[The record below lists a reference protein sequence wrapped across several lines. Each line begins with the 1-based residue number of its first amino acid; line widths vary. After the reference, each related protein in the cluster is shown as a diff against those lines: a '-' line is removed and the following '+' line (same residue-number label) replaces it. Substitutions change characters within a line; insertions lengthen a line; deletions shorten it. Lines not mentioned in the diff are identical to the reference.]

1 MTSTTDIGGT
11 ENTVAA
17 VPGAGMRV
25 PVFDV
30 GLEGRLPFGQL
41 LALGFQNIFGMIGM
55 FIFPGILGQ
64 AVHLPVEQIAYLYG
78 MTFVVSGLV
87 TAAQALLVLR
97 LPIVHGPYVGS
108 FTALLT
114 LGVMRDS
121 GLAVAFGSAFVA
133 CIIWFLLT
141 IPIRGWSFC
150 GLFVRYMQSP
160 MISGIMVLLTMV
172 QLATASVPGW
182 IGERQSPGYPLV
194 NFLCGAVAIAVL
206 MAVTLNGGKRLRRV
220 AMLIGAGVGTLCYAA
235 VVPISFTKVVQA
247 PWIVTPQLF
256 PFGFAVR
263 PDVVVVFLLVLV
275 PASIGSMVLY
285 QLVGGWTHQ
294 RLTPAR
300 MSGGLMSAALGGVLA
315 SLLGTFSTFVYPD
328 NIALLRSTRVA
339 SRFAVLAAGLLLV
352 VLGACV
358 KFDMLLVLVPS
369 PILSALA
376 TILFGIVMVHA
387 IHHLA
392 PVEWDETNLI
402 IAGFALLLG
411 IGGLFVA
418 GDTLQGLPLIV
429 RLLLRQAVVTGGIP
443 LIVLHALLVRGRS
456 QSPPP
461 LRGEVENA

>member
-1 MTSTTDIGGT
+1 MTSTTETAGADRP
-11 ENTVAA
+11 VAA
-17 VPGAGMRV
+17 APESAGRAAA
-25 PVFDV
+25 FDV
-30 GLEGRLPFGQL
+30 GLNGKLPFGQL
-41 LALGFQNIFGMIGM
+41 VALGFQNIFGMIGM

-87 TAAQALLVLR
+87 TAAQTLLILR

-114 LGVMRDS
+114 LGVMRDA

-133 CIIWFLLT
+133 CAIWLLLT
-141 IPIRGWSFC
+141 IPIRGRSFC
-150 GLFVRYMQSP
+150 GVFVRFMQNP

-172 QLATASVPGW
+172 QLATASVPNW

-194 NFLCGAVAIAVL
+194 NFLCGAIAIAVL
-206 MAVTLNGGKRLRRV
+206 MAVTLRGGKNLRRV
-220 AMLIGAGVGTLCYAA
+220 AMLIGAGIGTLCYTAII
-235 VVPISFTKVVQA
+235 PISFTRVVEA
-247 PWIVTPQLF
+247 PWIVTPQFF

-263 PDVVVVFLLVLV
+263 LDVVVVFLLVLV

-285 QLVGGWTHQ
+285 QLVGGWTHEK
-294 RLTPAR
+294 LTPAR
-300 MSGGLMSAALGGVLA
+300 MSGGLMSAALGGILA
-315 SLLGTFSTFVYPD
+315 SVLGTFSTFVYPD
-328 NIALLRSTRVA
+328 NLALLRSTRVA

-352 VLGACV
+352 ALGACV

-392 PVEWDETNLI
+392 PVEWDETKLI

-418 GDTLQGLPLIV
+418 GETLQGLPLIV

-443 LIVLHALLVRGRS
+443 LILLTALLVRS
-456 QSPPP
+456 D
-461 LRGEVENA
+461 

>member
-1 MTSTTDIGGT
+1 MSSATTARSGARET
-11 ENTVAA
+11 PVA
-17 VPGAGMRV
+17 
-25 PVFDV
+25 FDV
-30 GLEGRLPFGQL
+30 GLNATLPFGQL

-55 FIFPGILGQ
+55 FVFPGIAGQ
-64 AVHLPVEQIAYLYG
+64 ALHLPVEQTAYLYG
-78 MTFVVSGLV
+78 MTFVISGLV
-87 TAAQALLVLR
+87 TSAQATFILK

-114 LGVMRDS
+114 LGAMREA

-133 CIIWFLLT
+133 CLIWFLLT
-141 IPIRGWSFC
+141 IPIRGRSFC
-150 GLFVRYMQSP
+150 GFFVRYMQSP

-172 QLATASVPGW
+172 QLATASVPNW

-194 NFLCGAVAIAVL
+194 NFLCGAVAVAVL
-206 MAVTLNGGKRLRRV
+206 IAITLNGGKTLRRV
-220 AMLIGAGVGTLCYAA
+220 AMLIGAAAGTACYAA
-235 VVPISFTKVVQA
+235 AIPVSFARVAAA
-247 PWIVTPQLF
+247 PWLVTPRIF

-285 QLVGGWTHQ
+285 QLVGGWTHEK
-294 RLTPAR
+294 LSPAR
-300 MSGGLMSAALGGVLA
+300 MSGGLMSVALGGILA
-315 SLLGTFSTFVYPD
+315 SMLGTFSTFVYPD

-339 SRFAVLAAGLLLV
+339 SRFAVLTAGLLLV
-352 VLGACV
+352 LLGSCV
-358 KFDMLLVLVPS
+358 KFDMLLVLIPTPV
-369 PILSALA
+369 LSALA
-376 TILFGIVMVHA
+376 TILFGIVMMHA

-443 LIVLHALLVRGRS
+443 LIALHALLVG
-456 QSPPP
+456 PK
-461 LRGEVENA
+461 

>member
-1 MTSTTDIGGT
+1 MTSATGT
-11 ENTVAA
+11 AETRGSAGVPDGARGVA
-17 VPGAGMRV
+17 
-25 PVFDV
+25 FDV
-30 GLEGRLPFGQL
+30 GLNGTLPFGQL
-41 LALGFQNIFGMIGM
+41 IALGFQNIFGMIGM
-55 FIFPGILGQ
+55 FVFPGIVGQ
-64 AVHLPVEQIAYLYG
+64 ALHLPMEQTAYLYG
-78 MTFVVSGLV
+78 MTFVISGLV
-87 TAAQALLVLR
+87 TAAQATLILK

-114 LGVMRDS
+114 LGAMRDA

-141 IPIRGWSFC
+141 IPVRGRSIC
-150 GLFVRYMQSP
+150 GFFVRYMQSP

-172 QLATASVPGW
+172 QLATASVPNW

-194 NFLCGAVAIAVL
+194 NFLCGVVAVTVL
-206 MAVTLNGGKRLRRV
+206 IAVTLHGRKQLRRV
-220 AMLIGAGVGTLCYAA
+220 AMLIGAAAGTLCYALII
-235 VVPISFTKVVQA
+235 PISFNAVVQA
-247 PWIVTPQLF
+247 PWIVTPRIF

-263 PDVVVVFLLVLV
+263 PDVVLMFLLVLV
-275 PASIGSMVLY
+275 PASIATMVLY
-285 QLVGGWTHQ
+285 QLVGGWTHEK
-294 RLTPAR
+294 LTPAR

-315 SLLGTFSTFVYPD
+315 SVLGTFSTFVYPD
-328 NIALLRSTRVA
+328 NMALLRSTRVA
-339 SRFAVLAAGLLLV
+339 SRFVVLAAGLLLV
-352 VLGACV
+352 ALGSCI

-369 PILSALA
+369 PVLSALA

-443 LIVLHALLVRGRS
+443 LIVLHALLAKREPRLG
-456 QSPPP
+456 
-461 LRGEVENA
+461 G

>member
-1 MTSTTDIGGT
+1 MTSSTDT
-11 ENTVAA
+11 A
-17 VPGAGMRV
+17 GAGRPIAEAPQSV
-25 PVFDV
+25 ARTAIFDV
-30 GLEGRLPFGQL
+30 GLHGKLPFGQL

-64 AVHLPVEQIAYLYG
+64 ALHLPVEQIAYLYG

-87 TAAQALLVLR
+87 TAAQTLLILR

-114 LGVMRDS
+114 LGVMRDA

-133 CIIWFLLT
+133 CMIWFLLT
-141 IPIRGWSFC
+141 IPMRGRSVC
-150 GLFVRYMQSP
+150 GFFVRYMQSP

-172 QLATASVPGW
+172 QLATASVPNW
-182 IGERQSPGYPLV
+182 IGERQSAGYPLV
-194 NFLCGAVAIAVL
+194 NFLCGAIAIAVL
-206 MAVTLNGGKRLRRV
+206 MAVTLRGGRHLRRV
-220 AMLIGAGVGTLCYAA
+220 AMLIGAAVGTLCYAA
-235 VVPISFTKVVQA
+235 VIPVSFAKVVQA
-247 PWIVTPQLF
+247 PWIVSPQFF

-263 PDVVVVFLLVLV
+263 PDVVIVFLLVLV

-285 QLVGGWTHQ
+285 QLVGGWTHE

-315 SLLGTFSTFVYPD
+315 SVLGTFSTFPYPD

-352 VLGACV
+352 LLGACV

-392 PVEWDETNLI
+392 PVQWDETNLI

-418 GDTLQGLPLIV
+418 GETLQGLPLIV
-429 RLLLRQAVVTGGIP
+429 RLLLRQAIVTGGIP
-443 LIVLHALLVRGRS
+443 LILLHALLIGNKPERIRS
-456 QSPPP
+456 
-461 LRGEVENA
+461 A